1 MHERAF
7 GMPLEATSTHLL
19 ANEGRVMPEG
29 AAGLAILGIA
39 VAALIAMIIYGR
51 VRRNRDRRG

>member
-1 MHERAF
+1 MES
-7 GMPLEATSTHLL
+7 TSTYLL

-29 AAGLAILGIA
+29 TAGLVILGIA

-51 VRRNRDRRG
+51 VSRNRGRRG